1 LVAGGEVEEENDDEY
16 SGYFSISLD
25 LMALYLGLGVL
36 PHVRK
41 ATARTWLSY

>member
-1 LVAGGEVEEENDDEY
+1 LVAGGEVEENDDEY

-41 ATARTWLSY
+41 ATARAWLSY